1 MPDALN
7 HILLVEDAEDDAA
20 LLIAE
25 LSRLDR
31 VLAFRR
37 VETAE
42 EMVSALDERSY
53 DLVICD
59 HRLPRFDSRGALAI
73 MRSRA
78 PETPFIIMSGTLAE
92 AEAAAAMDSG
102 AQDYIDKGNRTRLLP
117 VVERELRNT
126 GLRRAKRDIE
136 QSLVHLT
143 YHDTLTGLANRDM
156 MARLIEHAAAR
167 PGARSRLALLL
178 LDLDRF
184 RRINDS
190 LGHTAGD
197 RLLAAVAFRLRE
209 RFGGAATV
217 ARLGED
223 RFALLY
229 ADLGH
234 AAEATAAAERV
245 SASFAEVFPVN
256 GDELSISASIGI
268 AIYPDDESDPQEL
281 VHAAERAMRD
291 AKQAAPGA
299 IRRAVAPAPSRGAA
313 RVRLEGALRQAAARQ
328 EFFLVHQP
336 LVRTFDRRP
345 LGSEALIRWRHP
357 QLGVLAPDRFLPLA
371 DELGMQ
377 GDIGRY
383 ALGTACREASAMRA
397 EGLGELTVAVNVSA
411 MEFRRSGFADE
422 VLRALTE
429 SGLPGDRLEL
439 EITET
444 AVMQDAG
451 ASIAALRRLKRMG
464 VSISV
469 DDFGTGYS
477 SLSYLRRLPI
487 DILKI
492 DRSFLADLT
501 RQSDNHAIVRT
512 IVALAKTLRLSI
524 VAEGVET
531 IDQFTLLADLEV
543 DRVQGYLFGVPG
555 PHSSIARLARSVAP
569 APFLNATSAAS
580 RAA

>member
-1 MPDALN
+1 MPHALN
-7 HILLVEDAEDDAA
+7 HILLVEDSEDDAA

-25 LSRLDR
+25 LARLDR
-31 VLAFRR
+31 MLAFRR

-42 EMVSALDERSY
+42 EMAAALAERDF
-53 DLVICD
+53 DLVVSD
-59 HRLPRFDSRGALAI
+59 HRLPRLDSRGALAI
-73 MRSRA
+73 LRARS

-92 AEAAAAMDSG
+92 AEAAAAMESG
-102 AQDYIDKGNRTRLLP
+102 AQDYIDKGNRARLLP
-117 VVERELRNT
+117 VVERELRNA

-136 QSLVHLT
+136 RSLVHLT
-143 YHDTLTGLANRDM
+143 YHDALTGLANRDM
-156 MARLIEHAAAR
+156 LAQLIERGSARR
-167 PGARSRLALLL
+167 PGGQTRLALLL

-190 LGHTAGD
+190 LGHAAGD
-197 RLLAAVAFRLRE
+197 RVLAAVAARLSE
-209 RFGGAATV
+209 RFGGQATV

-229 ADLGH
+229 ADLRH
-234 AAEATAAAERV
+234 AAEAAAAAEKV
-245 SASFAEVFPVN
+245 VASFHELFRVN
-256 GDELSISASIGI
+256 GDDLSISASIGI
-268 AIYPDDESDPQEL
+268 AIHPDDESDPNEL

-291 AKQAAPGA
+291 AKQAGPGS
-299 IRRAVAPAPSRGAA
+299 IRRAVAQAPARAA
-313 RVRLEGALRQAAARQ
+313 ANVRLEGALRQAAARD
-328 EFFLVHQP
+328 EFLLLHQP
-336 LVRTFDRRP
+336 LIRTADRHV

-371 DELGMQ
+371 DELGMH
-377 GDIGRY
+377 GDIGRF
-383 ALGTACREASAMRA
+383 ALGAACRQAQAWAADGHDR
-397 EGLGELTVAVNVSA
+397 LTVSVNVSA
-411 MEFRRSGFADE
+411 TEFRRPGFADE
-422 VLRALTE
+422 VARALGE
-429 SGLPGDRLEL
+429 SGLPGERLEL

-464 VSISV
+464 VSISI

-492 DRSFLADLT
+492 DRSFLSDFT
-501 RQSDNHAIVRT
+501 PQGDNHAIVRT
-512 IVALAKTLRLSI
+512 IVALAKALRLST

-531 IDQFTLLADLEV
+531 IEQYRLLADLAV
-543 DRVQGYLFGVPG
+543 DRAQGYLFGMPAA
-555 PHSSIARLARSVAP
+555 PASIARLAAGGP
-569 APFLNATSAAS
+569 APFLNVESSAT

>member
-1 MPDALN
+1 MPEALN
-7 HILLVEDAEDDAA
+7 HILLVEDADDDAA

-31 VLAFRR
+31 MLAFRR

-42 EMVSALDERSY
+42 EMVAALGEQAF

-59 HRLPRFDSRGALAI
+59 HRLPRFDSRAALAI
-73 MRSRA
+73 MRAQA

-102 AQDYIDKGNRTRLLP
+102 AQDYIDKSNRARLLP
-117 VVERELRNT
+117 VVERELRNA

-143 YHDTLTGLANRDM
+143 YHDALTGLANRDM
-156 MARLIEHAAAR
+156 LARLIERATAR

-190 LGHTAGD
+190 LGHAAGD
-197 RLLAAVAFRLRE
+197 RLLAAVAIRLRD

-229 ADLGH
+229 ADPSH
-234 AAEATAAAERV
+234 AAEATATAERV
-245 SASFAEVFPVN
+245 TASFAEVFPVN

-268 AIYPDDESDPQEL
+268 AIYPDDESDAQEL

-291 AKQAAPGA
+291 AKQAGPGA
-299 IRRAVAPAPSRGAA
+299 IRRAAAAAPSRGAA
-313 RVRLEGALRQAAARQ
+313 RVRLEGALRQASARE
-328 EFFLVHQP
+328 EFLLVHQP
-336 LVRTFDRRP
+336 LVRTIDRRV

-357 QLGVLAPDRFLPLA
+357 QLGVLSPDRFLPLV

-377 GDIGRY
+377 SVIGRY
-383 ALGTACREASAMRA
+383 ALGAACRQARA
-397 EGLGELTVAVNVSA
+397 WTADGHGELTVAVNVSA
-411 MEFRRSGFADE
+411 MEFRQPGFADE
-422 VLRALTE
+422 VQRALTE
-429 SGLPGDRLEL
+429 SGLSGERLEL

-464 VSISV
+464 VSISI

-492 DRSFLADLT
+492 DSSFLADFT
-501 RQSDNHAIVRT
+501 TQGDNHVIVRT
-512 IVALAKTLRLSI
+512 IVALAKALRLGT

-531 IDQFTLLADLEV
+531 IEQFTLLAELAV
-543 DRVQGYLFGVPG
+543 DRVQGFLFGVPG
-555 PHSSIARLARSVAP
+555 APASIARLARGGAA
-569 APFLNATSAAS
+569 APFLNAESASTHVA
-580 RAA
+580 